1 MPIQLYHLERVNNP
15 LRKTAISFNCLA
27 KLGAVTRTEL
37 SECRHLLRGLITQ
50 SVRRSPITGPVLIV
64 GMVESGVILSSL
76 MHQEAQSLGINTF
89 WMCSTRRPA
98 SGVQVMELHSHA
110 PHHILPL
117 PDVHIEEIWI
127 VEDEITTGRTIL
139 QVARM
144 LTEALG
150 ARKVRIF
157 ALADIRTPQQQCWF
171 RESLESAHIWLS
183 VHYVFRP
190 AHLVPHADPCEP
202 ETFPADSRL
211 SIVTAHPK
219 SADAWHLRC
228 LRPALQIQR
237 EPSFPN
243 CPPFSGRMLVIGEAM
258 DLAIRMTQ
266 NNPDL
271 TLHHV
276 TRSPWRVD
284 NKNIFDCLQIE
295 PHFYLYNL
303 SHADVPLTILADPID
318 TSSTTLLHTMLT
330 EKGYDVRTIIPHG
343 G

>member
-1 MPIQLYHLERVNNP
+1 MPIQLYHLERLNNP

-37 SECRHLLRGLITQ
+37 SECRHVLRGMIE
-50 SVRRSPITGPVLIV
+50 RSMRGSRITGPVLVV

-76 MHQEAQSLGINTF
+76 MHQEAQSLGIDTF

-139 QVARM
+139 QVAQM

-157 ALADIRTPQQQCWF
+157 ALADIRTPQQQRWF

-183 VHYVFRP
+183 LHYVFRP
-190 AHLVPHADPCEP
+190 ANLVPHADPCVP
-202 ETFPADSRL
+202 EICPADSPL

-228 LRPALQIQR
+228 LRPALQVQR
-237 EPSFPN
+237 EPSFQNDQPL
-243 CPPFSGRMLVIGEAM
+243 SGSMLVIGEAM
-258 DLAIRMTQ
+258 DLAVRMIQ
-266 NNPDL
+266 DNPGL

-276 TRSPWRVD
+276 TRSPWRID
-284 NKNIFDCLQIE
+284 NKAIFDCLHIE

-303 SHADVPLTILADPID
+303 SNADVPLTILADPID
-318 TSSTTLLHTMLT
+318 TSSTTLLHAMLT
-330 EKGYDVRTIIPHG
+330 EKGYDVTTIIPYV
-343 G
+343 

>member
-15 LRKTAISFNCLA
+15 LRKTAISFNCLG

-37 SECRHLLRGLITQ
+37 SECRHLLCGLITQ

-98 SGVQVMELHSHA
+98 SGVQVIELHSHA

-144 LTEALG
+144 LVEALG

-190 AHLVPHADPCEP
+190 ANLVPHADPCEP

-266 NNPDL
+266 NNPEL

-276 TRSPWRVD
+276 TRSPWQID
-284 NKNIFDCLQIE
+284 NKNIFDCLHIE

-318 TSSTTLLHTMLT
+318 TSTTTLLHTMLT

>member
-98 SGVQVMELHSHA
+98 SGVQVMEFHSHA

-139 QVARM
+139 QVVRM
-144 LTEALG
+144 LVEALG